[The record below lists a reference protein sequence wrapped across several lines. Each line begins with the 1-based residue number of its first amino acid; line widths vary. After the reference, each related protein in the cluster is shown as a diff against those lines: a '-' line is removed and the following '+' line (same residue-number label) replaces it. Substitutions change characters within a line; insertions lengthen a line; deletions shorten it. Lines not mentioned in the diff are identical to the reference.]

1 MNIFKWFKFPKYRII
16 EQTNENGEKYFI
28 AQVKEDIFAIWL
40 NIAYCNGSYGHGSSY
55 LVYQI
60 HSRCKSF
67 HEAEENIKGYK
78 QHAKEQE
85 ERIKLIRLEAAKAE
99 LKTVKITPIN

>member
-40 NIAYCNGSYGHGSSY
+40 NYCI
-55 LVYQI
+55 L
-60 HSRCKSF
+60 
-67 HEAEENIKGYK
+67 
-78 QHAKEQE
+78 
-85 ERIKLIRLEAAKAE
+85 
-99 LKTVKITPIN
+99 